1 MDRGNNGMRT
11 AGSIPGNE
19 RTSEGTGMDSSIKR
33 FLILPFVAI
42 LGLFFFSAPGGGGEL
57 HPQGKRYS
65 TVTFYV
71 A

>member
-1 MDRGNNGMRT
+1 MRA

-19 RTSEGTGMDSSIKR
+19 RTSEGTGMNPSLKR
-33 FLILPFVAI
+33 FLILFIVAV
-42 LGLFFFSAPGGGGEL
+42 LGLLFFSATGGGGEP